1 VVNDFGDVVVQPPK
15 AKNKIEINIRQQ
27 PATASSSSS
36 NSQQPTMMNGHIG
49 ERFK

>member
-1 VVNDFGDVVVQPPK
+1 VVNDFGDVVAPPPK

-27 PATASSSSS
+27 PAASSSSS
-36 NSQQPTMMNGHIG
+36 NDQQPKMMNGHIG